1 MVVEATKL
9 PDHVLEV
16 IENDSV
22 DGDFDEIIDYRRCL
36 LSWNF
41 QI

>member
-16 IENDSV
+16 FEIYDDDEV
-22 DGDFDEIIDYRRCL
+22 FIEIIDCRRCL